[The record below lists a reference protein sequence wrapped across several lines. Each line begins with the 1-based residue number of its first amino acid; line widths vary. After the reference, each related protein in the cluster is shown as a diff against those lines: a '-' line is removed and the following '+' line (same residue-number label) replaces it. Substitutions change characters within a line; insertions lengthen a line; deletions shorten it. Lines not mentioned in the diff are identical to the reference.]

1 MQARLL
7 RALWP
12 LLAPGGLMVYA
23 TCTVLRRENGEQM
36 AAFRGAEP
44 AAEAGP
50 SWQNLPGEA
59 EGDGFYYAGLRKPHA
74 LPTASVP
81 PQP

>member
-1 MQARLL
+1 M

-12 LLAPGGLMVYA
+12 LLAPGGLLVYS
-23 TCTVLRRENGEQM
+23 TCTVLRRENDDQM

-44 AAEAGP
+44 ALEPANPSATAG
-50 SWQNLPGEA
+50 WRNLPGEA
-59 EGDGFYYAGLRKPHA
+59 EGDGFYYAELRKPHA